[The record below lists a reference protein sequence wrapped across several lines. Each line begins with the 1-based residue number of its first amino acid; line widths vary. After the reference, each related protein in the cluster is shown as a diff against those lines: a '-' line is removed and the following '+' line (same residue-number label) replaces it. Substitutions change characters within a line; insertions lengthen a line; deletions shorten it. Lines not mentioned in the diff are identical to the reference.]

1 MPHDWINS
9 HLMPNILSQTTLQTE
24 FCNNYL
30 LTVSNKTMTGFW
42 DGSGISWTICKQSA
56 PRSRQITTPTPHHS
70 MITGRMLFLAPNQQ
84 HQSTEGKG
92 IYNSIK
98 KQRQFYHRPRSPVII
113 ATDQKPQNHTDTQ
126 ATWQCIILTF
136 AIFVVFEFFFRAAA
150 KCTHASW
157 RNPFFRKKI
166 KLKLLSE
173 WLLTAAPSI
182 TRSAS
187 LNPS

>member
-1 MPHDWINS
+1 
-9 HLMPNILSQTTLQTE
+9 MPNILSQTTLQTE
-24 FCNNYL
+24 LCYNYL

-113 ATDQKPQNHTDTQ
+113 ATDQKPQ

-136 AIFVVFEFFFRAAA
+136 VIFVVFEFLPSCCKMYRCIMKKSILQEKNQTQTARRMAVNR
-150 KCTHASW
+150 CTIHNTK
-157 RNPFFRKKI
+157 R
-166 KLKLLSE
+166 
-173 WLLTAAPSI
+173 
-182 TRSAS
+182 
-187 LNPS
+187 